1 MSSGDQT
8 TGQTAADGRPNDQ
21 KRLTFL
27 SLFSGIGGLDLG
39 LERAGFRLVGS
50 IENDDVARRTLK
62 ANRGDGWYQIPPHD
76 IRELARALE
85 PPQLG
90 LEVGGLDLIAGAPPC
105 QPFSK
110 AAQWSRTSRTGLD
123 DDRGTLVGDVLELV
137 ATFQPKLVLL
147 ENVAGF
153 VSGPTSA
160 LSFIKDSLEQLNAAT
175 GHEYELACEILDA
188 NEFGVAQ
195 SRKRA
200 IIVLSR
206 IGKTAWPAPAPTE
219 LRPVAWDA
227 IGGLHDPEASELEI
241 GGRYGSL
248 VPSIPEGQNY
258 QWHTDRGGGLPLFG
272 YRTRY
277 WSFLLKLAKDQPAWT
292 LAAQPGPST
301 GPFHWES
308 RPLTVQEMLLLQSF
322 PIDWRVE
329 GNRREQIR
337 QIGNATP
344 PALAERVGSQLAAAL
359 GHHPPP
365 PSLGHE
371 RSGDIPAPQRRRAVP
386 TRYHELVGDHPAHP
400 GSGLGP
406 SPRA

>member
-1 MSSGDQT
+1 MDSVV
-8 TGQTAADGRPNDQ
+8 RP
-21 KRLTFL
+21 TFL

-39 LERAGFRLVGS
+39 LEAAGFRLVGS
-50 IENDDVARRTLK
+50 VENDEVARRSLK
-62 ANRGDGWYQIPPHD
+62 ANRGDEWYQIGPHD
-76 IRELARALE
+76 ICELAGTLE
-85 PPQLG
+85 PSDLD
-90 LEVGGLDLIAGAPPC
+90 LEVGELDLIAGAPPC

-110 AAQWSRTSRTGLD
+110 AAQWSRTSRAGLD

-160 LSFIKDSLEQLNAAT
+160 LSFIEDSLEELHAAT
-175 GHEYELACEILDA
+175 GYQYELACEILDA
-188 NEFGVAQ
+188 NAFGVAQ

-200 IIVLSR
+200 IVVLSR
-206 IGKTAWPAPAPTE
+206 IGEIKWPVPAPDD

-227 IGGLHDPEASELEI
+227 IGGLDDPEAATLEA
-241 GGRYGSL
+241 GGRYASL
-248 VPSIPEGQNY
+248 LPSIPEGQNY

-277 WSFLLKLAKDQPAWT
+277 WSFLLKLAKKQPAWT

-308 RPLTVQEMLLLQSF
+308 RPLTVREMLLLQSF
-322 PIDWRVE
+322 PAEWRVE
-329 GNRREQIR
+329 GHRREQIR

-344 PALAERVGSQLAAAL
+344 PALAERVGFQLLAAL
-359 GHHPPP
+359 GHEPPST
-365 PSLGHE
+365 SLGHK
-371 RSGDIPAPQRRRAVP
+371 RSGGIPAPQRRRSVP
-386 TRYHELVGDHPAHP
+386 SRYHDLLGDHPAHP

>member
-1 MSSGDQT
+1 M
-8 TGQTAADGRPNDQ
+8 RP
-21 KRLTFL
+21 TFL

-39 LERAGFRLVGS
+39 LESAGFHLVGS
-50 IENDDVARRTLK
+50 VENDEVARRSLK
-62 ANRGDGWYQIPPHD
+62 ANRGDEWYQIPPHD
-76 IRELARALE
+76 ICELARTLE
-85 PPQLG
+85 PSDLD
-90 LEVGGLDLIAGAPPC
+90 LEVGELDLIAGAPPC

-110 AAQWSRTSRTGLD
+110 AAQWSRTSRAGLD

-137 ATFQPKLVLL
+137 TTFQPKLVLL

-160 LSFIKDSLEQLNAAT
+160 LSFIQDSLDELNAAT
-175 GHEYELACEILDA
+175 SHQYELACEILDA
-188 NEFGVAQ
+188 NAFGVAQ

-206 IGKTAWPAPAPTE
+206 IGKIAWPAPAPDE

-227 IGGLHDPEASELEI
+227 IGRLDDPEAATLEV

-248 VPSIPEGQNY
+248 LPSIPEGQNY

-322 PIDWRVE
+322 PGDWRVE

-344 PALAERVGSQLAAAL
+344 PALAERIGSQLVAAL
-359 GHHPPP
+359 GHQPPS

-371 RSGDIPAPQRRRAVP
+371 RSGDIPAPQPRRAVP
-386 TRYHELVGDHPAHP
+386 TRYHDLVGDHPAHP